1 MKPTLNIAVKAARA
15 AGNVIVR
22 HMDRLNS
29 VNVALKSKNDF
40 VSDVDRLAEAE
51 IVQTVRKA
59 YPSHGILAEEG
70 GAQQGDDH
78 VWIIDPLD
86 GTTNYLHGFPQ
97 FAVSIALT
105 NKGKL
110 EDAVIYD
117 PLSHELF
124 TASRGSGAYLNER
137 RIRVSQ
143 ARGLEG
149 ALLGTGFPF
158 RQPEV
163 LDTYLE
169 TFKALHRQTAGIRR
183 AGAAALDLAY
193 VASAR
198 LDGFW
203 EFGLNPWDMAAG
215 ILLVQEAGGLVSDF
229 SGREESMNTGNVVAG
244 CPKVF
249 AEMLK
254 AIRQILTPG

>member
-15 AGNVIVR
+15 AGNIIVR

-97 FAVSIALT
+97 FAVSIALA
-105 NKGKL
+105 NKGRL
-110 EDAVIYD
+110 EDAVIFD

-163 LDTYLE
+163 LDAYLE

-183 AGAAALDLAY
+183 AGSAALDLGVRGKCPPGRFLGIRSESLGYGGRYPAGPGGGRTGQ
-193 VASAR
+193 R
-198 LDGFW
+198 LFR
-203 EFGLNPWDMAAG
+203 PRG
-215 ILLVQEAGGLVSDF
+215 IHEY
-229 SGREESMNTGNVVAG
+229 R
-244 CPKVF
+244 
-249 AEMLK
+249 
-254 AIRQILTPG
+254 